1 MIIKNIQVLRAFAAL
16 SVLFLHTVYAVND
29 YNFFQLTKNF
39 SSWGDFGVDIFFI
52 ISGFIMIY
60 IKRSQKNVLYFLK
73 KRIIR
78 ILPLYWFFNILYL
91 FLFILFPTSFRT
103 LQISSDNFFLSLL
116 FLNQYINLEKPIITA
131 GWSLEYEM
139 LFYILFAICMLFKN
153 IKLFYF
159 FIIFLLFLLSFLDF
173 LYIEFLFGILIGIF
187 YINKNKL
194 IKNILKNYSC
204 FILTFGF
211 FTLFISFFFYEETH
225 RTIKYG
231 IPCAF
236 IVLGSIFS
244 KQISNKYIIFLGNA
258 SYSIYLSH
266 IFCVIGTAKL
276 FKIIAPNFNGI
287 TLVVIILTFSLL
299 FASLIHL
306 FIERNLIL
314 LMKKL

>member
-1 MIIKNIQVLRAFAAL
+1 VVIKNIQVLRALAAFC
-16 SVLFLHTVYAVND
+16 VLFLHTVYAVND

-52 ISGFIMIY
+52 ITGFIMIY
-60 IKRSQKNVLYFLK
+60 VKRSQKNTFHFLK
-73 KRIIR
+73 NRINR
-78 ILPLYWFFNILYL
+78 ILPLYYFFNILYL
-91 FLFILFPTSFRT
+91 FIFILFPTSFRT
-103 LQISSDNFFLSLL
+103 LQINSDNFFLSLL
-116 FLNQYINLEKPIITA
+116 FLNQYINLEKPIVTA

-139 LFYILFAICMLFKN
+139 LFYILFAICMFIRN

-159 FIIFLLFLLSFLDF
+159 FIIFLLFLLSFKDF
-173 LYIEFLFGILIGIF
+173 LFIEFLFGILIGII

-194 IKNILKNYSC
+194 KKNIFKNYSH
-204 FILTFGF
+204 FFLIFGLV
-211 FTLFISFFFYEETH
+211 TLFVSIFFYQETH

-231 IPCAF
+231 IPSAF
-236 IVLGSIFS
+236 ILLGSIFS

-266 IFCVIGTAKL
+266 SLCVIGTVKL

-287 TLVVIILTFSLL
+287 TLVIIILTLSLL
-299 FASLIHL
+299 FASLIYY

>member
-1 MIIKNIQVLRAFAAL
+1 MVIKNIQVLRAFAAL
-16 SVLFLHTVYAVND
+16 CVLFLHTVYAVND

-52 ISGFIMIY
+52 ITGFIMIY
-60 IKRSQKNVLYFLK
+60 VKRSQKNTFHFLK
-73 KRIIR
+73 NRIIR
-78 ILPLYWFFNILYL
+78 ILPLYYFFNFLYL
-91 FLFILFPTSFRT
+91 FIFILFPTSFRT
-103 LQISSDNFFLSLL
+103 LQINSDNFFLSLL
-116 FLNQYINLEKPIITA
+116 FLNQYINLEKPIVTA

-139 LFYILFAICMLFKN
+139 LFYTLFAICMFIRN
-153 IKLFYF
+153 IRLFYF
-159 FIIFLLFLLSFLDF
+159 FIIFLLFLLSFQDF
-173 LYIEFLFGILIGIF
+173 LFIEFLFGILIGII
-187 YINKNKL
+187 YINKNKFK
-194 IKNILKNYSC
+194 KNIFKNYSY
-204 FILTFGF
+204 FFLIFGLVILFVSIF
-211 FTLFISFFFYEETH
+211 FSQETH

-236 IVLGSIFS
+236 ILLGSIFS

-266 IFCVIGTAKL
+266 SLCVIGTVKL

-287 TLVVIILTFSLL
+287 TLVVIILTLSLL
-299 FASLIHL
+299 FASLIYY

>member
-1 MIIKNIQVLRAFAAL
+1 
-16 SVLFLHTVYAVND
+16 
-29 YNFFQLTKNF
+29 
-39 SSWGDFGVDIFFI
+39 
-52 ISGFIMIY
+52 MIY
-60 IKRSQKNVLYFLK
+60 IKRSQKNALYFLK
-73 KRIIR
+73 KRISR

-91 FLFILFPTSFRT
+91 FIFILFPTSFRT
-103 LQISSDNFFLSLL
+103 LQINSDNFFLSLL
-116 FLNQYINLEKPIITA
+116 FLNQYINFEKPIITA
-131 GWSLEYEM
+131 GWSLEYEI
-139 LFYILFAICMLFKN
+139 LFYILFAICMLIKN

-159 FIIFLLFLLSFLDF
+159 FIFYFLFLLSFLDF
-173 LYIEFLFGILIGIF
+173 LFIEFLYGILIGII
-187 YINKNKL
+187 YTNKNKL
-194 IKNILKNYSC
+194 IKNLLKNYSY
-204 FILTFGF
+204 FILIFGF
-211 FTLFISFFFYEETH
+211 FTLFISFFSYEETH

-244 KQISNKYIIFLGNA
+244 KQISNKYIIFLGNS

-266 IFCVIGTAKL
+266 FLCVIGTVKL

-287 TLVVIILTFSLL
+287 ALVIIILTFSLL